1 MSRRVAV
8 IVASDRG
15 YSGERKDLS
24 GPEIRRIAEKNGYTV
39 VSSVLLPDDR
49 EKLEA
54 EMCRIADDNLADLIL
69 TSGGNRPFS
78 QGLYAGGYAGGGR
91 ADGSGNPGGHA
102 GLQPADYQTR
112 PCSAGA
118 PRESGNRPL
127 LSTFPGV
134 LKRSGNV
141 WSRSSASW
149 ATDWIF

>member
-69 TSGGNRPFS
+69 TSGGD
-78 QGLYAGGYAGGGR
+78 R
-91 ADGSGNPGGHA
+91 AFLPGTVCRRLRRRWPSGWFRESR
-102 GLQPADYQTR
+102 R
-112 PCSAGA
+112 PCGPAACRLPDA
-118 PRESGNRPL
+118 PML
-127 LSTFPGV
+127 
-134 LKRSGNV
+134 
-141 WSRSSASW
+141 SRSAAGIRKQTLIVNLPGSP
-149 ATDWIF
+149 